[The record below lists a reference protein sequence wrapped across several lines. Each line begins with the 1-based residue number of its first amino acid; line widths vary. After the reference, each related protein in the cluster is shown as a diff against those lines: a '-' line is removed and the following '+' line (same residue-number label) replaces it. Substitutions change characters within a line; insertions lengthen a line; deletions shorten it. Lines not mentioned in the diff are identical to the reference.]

1 MPGETDTEIHAI
13 LHEYGLPYVFPKS
26 VKEEA
31 EQLKKEIDKKNLK
44 EEETSER

>member
-1 MPGETDTEIHAI
+1 MQFCMNT
-13 LHEYGLPYVFPKS
+13 VFPMCFQS
-26 VKEEA
+26 VEDEA